1 MLDILD
7 SNILQINVPAILIAN
22 GIGTWLMLMILLS
35 RRKRFKMLSLDG
47 KIFYWMCRLCLT
59 LCVLE
64 TFGYLWDGKNF
75 LGARQLLMGINVLI
89 LGMGGLLAY
98 LWVCCVDYKL
108 FEDRRR
114 LRKIYP
120 FIAIPGGII
129 CLLAAGN
136 LFVDVFF
143 ALDQDNSYQ
152 RQPLLLLA
160 YAVAYGYMTYGA
172 VLACYYRK
180 RLDKYLFM
188 PVIAF
193 LMPIYLGSAIQLCSY
208 GISLIWPSTALSLT
222 LLYLNLQSEESF
234 LDPLTNLYNRNYL
247 LHYMAHISKKSKKG
261 KQITGIMLDV
271 NNFKH
276 INDTYG
282 HIAGDGVLQAV
293 GKLLIR
299 ATNRDTVVVRYGGDE
314 FVIILEGA
322 RREEAEHV
330 KESIQKEVDAQNA
343 SSDIQIPISLSMGV
357 AEFEKLDVYQFFQD
371 MDRSMYHDKR
381 SYYVC
386 KGNDGLSVWEISD
399 RRIM

>member
-1 MLDILD
+1 
-7 SNILQINVPAILIAN
+7 
-22 GIGTWLMLMILLS
+22 
-35 RRKRFKMLSLDG
+35 
-47 KIFYWMCRLCLT
+47 
-59 LCVLE
+59 
-64 TFGYLWDGKNF
+64 
-75 LGARQLLMGINVLI
+75 
-89 LGMGGLLAY
+89 
-98 LWVCCVDYKL
+98 
-108 FEDRRR
+108 
-114 LRKIYP
+114 
-120 FIAIPGGII
+120 
-129 CLLAAGN
+129 
-136 LFVDVFF
+136 
-143 ALDQDNSYQ
+143 
-152 RQPLLLLA
+152 
-160 YAVAYGYMTYGA
+160 
-172 VLACYYRK
+172 
-180 RLDKYLFM
+180 
-188 PVIAF
+188 
-193 LMPIYLGSAIQLCSY
+193 
-208 GISLIWPSTALSLT
+208 
-222 LLYLNLQSEESF
+222 
-234 LDPLTNLYNRNYL
+234 
-247 LHYMAHISKKSKKG
+247 MAHISKKSKKG